1 MLRQST
7 CNQQL
12 ESLSTT
18 ATVNV
23 MDAENTTTATVD
35 VLVSVSKRPRSVG
48 LCRVCKRQIHV
59 TTTGVL
65 YKHGPG
71 CAGSGVHPV
80 DGSVMD
86 IDGNSQQKRSASGDS
101 ANSVDEMTSDD
112 FLNQLRDGM
121 RCRLLKRIPKAS
133 RLAAAEKL
141 AQLLSAIIT
150 NPDNLQAW
158 IDLMLFPSCCLKVPD
173 GRGGRKHQKA
183 LAGKL
188 KEVIRVYPCV
198 ASGNNGTA
206 LHQSCRSRAQIIQQT
221 DGA

>member
-188 KEVIRVYPCV
+188 NEVIRAYPGV